1 LIGYRIPA
9 VMLLIFGAAGMLVSA
24 IGTYG
29 LVAYAVL
36 LRMREIGIRI
46 TLGATATGVV
56 RALAGY
62 GLRLAAI
69 GAALGLIAA
78 LGVARFLDNGLL
90 GVNLTHPLAFLQ
102 AIAIVMGGVTLATLL
117 PVWRAT
123 RIDRRLVDLL
133 R

>member
-1 LIGYRIPA
+1 
-9 VMLLIFGAAGMLVSA
+9 MLLIFGAAGMLVSA

-90 GVNLTHPLAFLQ
+90 GVNLTHPLGFIQ